1 MRNDLRIYVFEDIE
15 ETKNKISVMKMCHLN
30 KTKVKITVISL
41 YVRDKSIPNLIKKNK
56 SISFENINNYYRLIN
71 VISISFNTL

>member
-41 YVRDKSIPNLIKKNK
+41 YVRDKSIPNLIKKKTNQLVLK
-56 SISFENINNYYRLIN
+56 TLI
-71 VISISFNTL
+71 IIID